1 MLKQNK
7 LEKKSYRFA
16 LFIPHVTF
24 LKAGGT
30 ARAGC
35 PCDLWWCNMPFNISW
50 LFFYPWMFDE
60 CRVWV
65 NNNLTVQQIFF
76 GCVKGHGIDTGC
88 VLHYKVNPY
97 VNSPTDGLTCWAAV
111 SLCWVGWGGG
121 GGYISAVCL
130 VSTSRRCGWT
140 RQGKNQTSEGKK
152 SQKMFHA
159 PMSLGRRKQSCN
171 PILIAVDLLN
181 RSSRFKSQQITQT
194 AQGDV
199 ERGGRRG
206 LRNQVHLRWY
216 GSFLTSQDWRRGVGG
231 SLKYREV
238 TSSQIVRNR
247 LMFCWINTYISN
259 VLE

>member
-1 MLKQNK
+1 ML
-7 LEKKSYRFA
+7 
-16 LFIPHVTF
+16 
-24 LKAGGT
+24 GG
-30 ARAGC
+30 
-35 PCDLWWCNMPFNISW
+35 
-50 LFFYPWMFDE
+50 
-60 CRVWV
+60 
-65 NNNLTVQQIFF
+65 
-76 GCVKGHGIDTGC
+76 
-88 VLHYKVNPY
+88 
-97 VNSPTDGLTCWAAV
+97 
-111 SLCWVGWGGG
+111 VGRG

-140 RQGKNQTSEGKK
+140 RRGKNQTSEGKK

-199 ERGGRRG
+199 ERGDRRG